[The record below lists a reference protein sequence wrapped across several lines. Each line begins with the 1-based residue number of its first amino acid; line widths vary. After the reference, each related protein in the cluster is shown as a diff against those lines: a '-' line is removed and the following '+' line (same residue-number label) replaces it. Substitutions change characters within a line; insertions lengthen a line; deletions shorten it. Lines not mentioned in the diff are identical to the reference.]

1 MSNFAQHSIFTIAN
15 VIARVSVLILAL
27 TGSLLMTA
35 TAAASDGRQMI
46 AEAVNAALNTAW
58 AGTSGRVEIEVPP
71 LDARLQ
77 IPTCQVPLQARPA
90 NSQSNGGRV
99 SVRVECHDQNPW
111 TRNIIGYVRIYQPV
125 VVADRALPRGT
136 ILTASDVTTRE
147 IDISTLRGQAVNSRS
162 QVEGMALRRAIAP
175 GTPIGLDVLTAPV
188 LVKRGD
194 TVVLTAQRGPVAI
207 RQQGV
212 ALQDGEAGKQI
223 PVRNHSSN
231 RVVQAVVTA
240 SGEAEVLF

>member
-58 AGTSGRVEIEVPP
+58 TGTSGRVEIEVPP

-147 IDISTLRGQAVNSRS
+147 IDISTL
-162 QVEGMALRRAIAP
+162 
-175 GTPIGLDVLTAPV
+175 
-188 LVKRGD
+188 
-194 TVVLTAQRGPVAI
+194 
-207 RQQGV
+207 
-212 ALQDGEAGKQI
+212 
-223 PVRNHSSN
+223 
-231 RVVQAVVTA
+231 
-240 SGEAEVLF
+240 